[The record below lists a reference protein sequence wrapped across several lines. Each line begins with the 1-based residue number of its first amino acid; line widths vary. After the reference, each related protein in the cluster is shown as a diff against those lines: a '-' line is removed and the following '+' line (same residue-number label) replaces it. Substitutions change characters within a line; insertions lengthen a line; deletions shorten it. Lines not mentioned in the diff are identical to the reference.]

1 MSQTCVGWLQTDL
14 LTTTLYGVK
23 GKCSWDDIWNNIVM
37 ALKQQKEYYDQK
49 RTKQKEYFD
58 QKLPNQW
65 WVLHFLIDSDILPT
79 LYKSS
84 NLSFQLLT
92 FVALLPQKLKPGSL
106 VLLRNSAR
114 DGRKGDKFQAW
125 YLGPYKTVG
134 TVREERFQTAQPA
147 TDLLL
152 IKSVNACRLKLYRNW
167 QWPLLHQNFQVKY
180 FLLIFF

>member
-1 MSQTCVGWLQTDL
+1 M
-14 LTTTLYGVK
+14 
-23 GKCSWDDIWNNIVM
+23 
-37 ALKQQKEYYDQK
+37 
-49 RTKQKEYFD
+49 
-58 QKLPNQW
+58 
-65 WVLHFLIDSDILPT
+65 PT

-84 NLSFQLLT
+84 NLSSQLLT

-147 TDLLL
+147 TCLLL
-152 IKSVNACRLKLYRNW
+152 IKSVNACHLKLYRNW
-167 QWPLLHQNFQVKY
+167 QWPLLHQNNTSLPGKKLSSDI
-180 FLLIFF
+180 LLTAFGLVQYILSIIIHLSVSDWIPWLKLEHHKAKWKTTTSFTIWHWSWATIRQKAKRTTSIGIHV

>member
-1 MSQTCVGWLQTDL
+1 MTKSVPSRRST
-14 LTTTLYGVK
+14 LTKSVPSRRSTL
-23 GKCSWDDIWNNIVM
+23 
-37 ALKQQKEYYDQK
+37 
-49 RTKQKEYFD
+49 TKSV
-58 QKLPNQW
+58 PNQW

-84 NLSFQLLT
+84 NLSFQWLT

-106 VLLRNSAR
+106 VLLRNSTR

-147 TDLLL
+147 TCLLL
-152 IKSVNACRLKLYRNW
+152 IKSVNACHLKLYRNW
-167 QWPLLHQNFQVKY
+167 QWPLLHQNNTSLPGKILSSDILLTSLGWYNIY
-180 FLLIFF
+180 FL